1 MGLSCKKQTGKFKSI
16 MRKMENE
23 LEKEKRLAKDRK
35 EAKKNKT
42 SKQISSFY
50 DELKKIHKE
59 HFCDWRFGQLCSN
72 FFGWLVS
79 EKKVD
84 LFFPEEDQMIKYI
97 REFAGIKE
105 DQSRKQH
112 RNRDKLFIRFWRT
125 NKQRSNKQTYIYT
138 SSQIFHFMKIRLCI
152 RFVGW

>member
-1 MGLSCKKQTGKFKSI
+1 MNQR
-16 MRKMENE
+16 RKRGQQRIERRRR
-23 LEKEKRLAKDRK
+23 KIRPASRLD
-35 EAKKNKT
+35 
-42 SKQISSFY
+42 SFY

-84 LFFPEEDQMIKYI
+84 LFFPEEEQMIKYI

-105 DQSRKQH
+105 DQSRKRH
-112 RNRDKLFIRFWRT
+112 RNRDKLFIRFWQT
-125 NKQRSNKQTYIYT
+125 NKQRSNKQKHTYTNKFVKFRFRKLDYVL
-138 SSQIFHFMKIRLCI
+138 IRGLANDLPL
-152 RFVGW
+152 